1 MRRIVLPQ
9 AMRVIVPPTGNE
21 FINMLKT
28 SSLAY
33 AIQYGELLQSAV
45 RIYSNNLA
53 VIELLFTVS
62 VWYLV
67 LTSVF
72 TALQYLVERR
82 FARGSRGSGG
92 ARPDGGLLARIGHN
106 LTPRRI

>member
-33 AIQYGELLQSAV
+33 AIQYDELLNSAV
-45 RIYSNNLA
+45 KIYSNNLA
-53 VIELLFTVS
+53 IVELLFTVS
-62 VWYLV
+62 IWYLV

-72 TALQYLVERR
+72 SVVQYYVEKR
-82 FARGSRGSGG
+82 FARGSRPTG
-92 ARPDGGLLARIGHN
+92 RGGLMGTLGRN
-106 LTPRRI
+106 LTFGRA